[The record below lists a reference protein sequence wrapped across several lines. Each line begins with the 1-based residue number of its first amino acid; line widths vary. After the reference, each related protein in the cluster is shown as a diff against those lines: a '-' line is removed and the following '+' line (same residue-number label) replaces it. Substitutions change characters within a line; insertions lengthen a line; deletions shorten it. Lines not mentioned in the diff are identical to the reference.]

1 MPNDFDREMNKEVQ
15 KIIKE
20 ETGKAGRDFQQT
32 VNSVAA
38 RNRGKPASQI
48 TPALRKAFRSKG
60 FKGSESELRAYA
72 DAISKGHPI
81 KVKPSR

>member
-1 MPNDFDREMNKEVQ
+1 MPNDFGREINKEVQ

-20 ETGKAGRDFQQT
+20 ETRKAGRDFQQA

-38 RNRGKPASQI
+38 RKRGRPVSEI
-48 TPALRKAFRSKG
+48 SPALRRELRSKG
-60 FKGSESELRAYA
+60 FEGSETELRAYA

-81 KVKPSR
+81 KVKPPR